1 MKLTVKDKD
10 FLERLRSLLESKDL
24 SIELKDDGLKSFV
37 LRQNYGDKINA
48 AFHMTR
54 QGVRWRFHRIFCEI
68 YTASYETIYVVESL
82 FGTEL
87 RQKAMEIARESVEL
101 RKKAKKMASFEVCRR
116 EKASEASKLEGCQLT
131 RDLPS

>member
-10 FLERLRSLLESKDL
+10 FLERLKSLLESRDL

-37 LRQNYGDKINA
+37 LKQNYGDKINA

-54 QGVRWRFHRIFCEI
+54 QGVRWRFQRLFNEV
-68 YTASYETIYVVESL
+68 YVSAYVTVYMVESL

-87 RQKAMEIARESVEL
+87 RQKAMEIARQRVEL
-101 RKKAKKMASFEVCRR
+101 RKKAKKMGSFEVCRR
-116 EKASEASKLEGCQLT
+116 EKVSAGPRPVRPKK
-131 RDLPS
+131 